1 MRTSVRDL
9 IITGWALIFAITVG
23 IFFFHPSFIVE
34 EITTVLRLIGLAL
47 IPTITGIG
55 LMLFTEIVGRS
66 SGFFRKF
73 VLALFVIGMLPL
85 IPVGLETFSIPW
97 AGLIVIT
104 LVYVRWRWAVV
115 PSTG

>member
-9 IITGWALIFAITVG
+9 IITGWALIFAVTVG
-23 IFFFHPSFIVE
+23 IFFFHPSFTGE
-34 EITTVLRLIGLAL
+34 DITIVLRLIGFAL
-47 IPTITGIG
+47 IPTITGVG
-55 LMLFTEIVGRS
+55 LMRFTEIVGRS

-73 VLALFVIGMLPL
+73 VLALFIIGMLPL
-85 IPVGLETFSIPW
+85 IPVVLETFSMPW

-115 PSTG
+115 PSTD